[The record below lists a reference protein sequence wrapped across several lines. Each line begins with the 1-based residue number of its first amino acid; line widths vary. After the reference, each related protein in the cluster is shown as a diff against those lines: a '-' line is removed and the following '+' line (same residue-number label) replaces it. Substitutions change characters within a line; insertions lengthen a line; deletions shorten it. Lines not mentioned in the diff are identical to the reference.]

1 MVPTFLPTGGSR
13 RISASASDRAGSGG
27 KRRSHMGLQI
37 THVWYITTTL
47 IIQKLSDSDKNFSR
61 NKTTTKTTKSAYW
74 GRYTTPTIYK
84 LLLFFYIL
92 LLYYHSFFRLRTQL
106 IAGSLISL
114 FFLLF
119 TIIFMMKKWYQIL
132 HFIHYYKPPFIDIDP
147 PTINCFYM
155 KKPVSSHNIIIAIL
169 VILSYKNKTKRKKHT
184 WRKKKLWWQLF
195 HTWIKQQKWFYYLRL
210 SIIFLVLIQ
219 YS

>member
-106 IAGSLISL
+106 IAGSLMSL

-119 TIIFMMKKWYQIL
+119 TIIFMMKKMISNPTFHSLLQTPFHRYRPPYNQLFL
-132 HFIHYYKPPFIDIDP
+132 HEKTCFITQYHYCYF
-147 PTINCFYM
+147 
-155 KKPVSSHNIIIAIL
+155 SHFVL
-169 VILSYKNKTKRKKHT
+169 QKQNKTKKHTRRKKNSDDNFFIHE
-184 WRKKKLWWQLF
+184 
-195 HTWIKQQKWFYYLRL
+195 
-210 SIIFLVLIQ
+210 
-219 YS
+219 

>member
-61 NKTTTKTTKSAYW
+61 NKTTTTKTTTKSTYW

-84 LLLFFYIL
+84 LLLFFLYSPPL
-92 LLYYHSFFRLRTQL
+92 LSFFFRLRTQL

-114 FFLLF
+114 FFYYSPLFLWWKNDIKSYISFIITKPLSSISTPLQSIVFTWKNLFHHTISLLLF
-119 TIIFMMKKWYQIL
+119 
-132 HFIHYYKPPFIDIDP
+132 
-147 PTINCFYM
+147 
-155 KKPVSSHNIIIAIL
+155 
-169 VILSYKNKTKRKKHT
+169 
-184 WRKKKLWWQLF
+184 
-195 HTWIKQQKWFYYLRL
+195 
-210 SIIFLVLIQ
+210 
-219 YS
+219 

>member
-47 IIQKLSDSDKNFSR
+47 IIQKLSDSDKIFSR
-61 NKTTTKTTKSAYW
+61 NTTTTKTTKSAYW
-74 GRYTTPTIYK
+74 GRYNSYYLQI

-114 FFLLF
+114 FFIIHHYFYDEKNDIKSYISFIITNPFSSISTPLQSIVFTWKNLFHHTISLLLF
-119 TIIFMMKKWYQIL
+119 
-132 HFIHYYKPPFIDIDP
+132 
-147 PTINCFYM
+147 
-155 KKPVSSHNIIIAIL
+155 
-169 VILSYKNKTKRKKHT
+169 
-184 WRKKKLWWQLF
+184 
-195 HTWIKQQKWFYYLRL
+195 
-210 SIIFLVLIQ
+210 
-219 YS
+219 